1 MPSSLRDRTRL
12 LSTPA
17 DVDAFLDEHKSAAIF
32 KAGLCGKNAETFA
45 HVQAK
50 LEPRE
55 DIPLG
60 VIRVVEARSASNHVA
75 ELTGVTHESPQVFLF
90 KGGRAVFDRDN
101 WDITA
106 EDIAAALEEHFPAVA
121 APP

>member
-1 MPSSLRDRTRL
+1 MPSSLKDRTRL
-12 LSTPA
+12 LSTPEE
-17 DVDAFLDEHKSAAIF
+17 VDAFLGEHKSAAIF
-32 KAGLCGKNAETFA
+32 KAGLCRKNAETFA
-45 HVQAK
+45 YVQAK

-60 VIRVVEARSASNHVA
+60 VIRVVEARSASNRVA

-90 KGGRAVFDRDN
+90 KEGQAVFDRDN

-106 EDIAAALEEHFPAVA
+106 EDIAAALEEHFPGVSR
-121 APP
+121 P